1 MGSHYRAQT
10 LQAELKTKPRH
21 ATKRRARKRRGP
33 NPLNYKYKRFLANT
47 IESAMKPAEAWEGKA
62 EEEVK
67 PFSYF

>member
-1 MGSHYRAQT
+1 MGSYCRTQT
-10 LQAELKTKPRH
+10 LQADLKTKPRH
-21 ATKRRARKRRGP
+21 VTKRSARERRDP
-33 NPLNYKYKRFLANT
+33 NPLNYKCKRFLANT